1 MALFIKTQLIDAE
14 PAMHVILPDGT
25 NEVTSRDAEIPE
37 GAHAY
42 PGYTVRT
49 GYVDELGEHA
59 MFYPADM
66 LDNLCIPIKVN
77 PDLPTDAP
85 SISPEAV
92 DRAISDYEVLTL
104 GDKTTVV
111 RATLWNGFEIV
122 EASSCVSPE
131 NYSQEIGAEICMKKI
146 RDKVWMLLGFLLQ
159 TAVNAP

>member
-1 MALFIKTQLIDAE
+1 MAYFIQTKLIDAE
-14 PAMHVILPDGT
+14 PAMHVVLHDGT
-25 NEVTSRDAEIPE
+25 SKVIFDDADIPE
-37 GAHAY
+37 RAVVY
-42 PGYTVRT
+42 PGYVVRT
-49 GYVDELGEHA
+49 GFTDELGEHA

-66 LDNLCIPIKVN
+66 LDYRCIPIKVN

-85 SISPEAV
+85 SISAETV
-92 DRAISDYEVLTL
+92 EQAISEYEVMTL